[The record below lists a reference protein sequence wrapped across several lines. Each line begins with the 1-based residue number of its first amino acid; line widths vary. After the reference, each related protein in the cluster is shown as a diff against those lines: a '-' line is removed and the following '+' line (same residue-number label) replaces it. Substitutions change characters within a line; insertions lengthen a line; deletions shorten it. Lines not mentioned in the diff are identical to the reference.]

1 MEEKLLEIKYSMTL
15 DEISQGFMLFWK
27 KYQLKRTVIF
37 TIVYAVAFVLGVDI
51 MIRNASNFYG
61 YVIAGLAAGM
71 IFYSWYKPFQ
81 IRRKMLESIS
91 ALAEETYITEIYP
104 SELRVTTCIIEDEPI
119 SDSVEEN
126 AENVENED
134 NTEKSDIV
142 EENAENVE
150 NEDNIGNSDNAES
163 TDIVVSNG
171 ENSGNEERQEV
182 SVYRFGTD
190 LIDAQETEEMF
201 LVYVNKRL
209 IYIYPKRCLS
219 DDEQTKLREILK
231 DKAIL

>member
-15 DEISQGFMLFWK
+15 DEISEGFMLFWK

-51 MIRNASNFYG
+51 MIRNSSNFYG

-104 SELRVTTCIIEDEPI
+104 SELRVTTCIIEDEPV
-119 SDSVEEN
+119 SDNVEEN
-126 AENVENED
+126 AENVESAGN
-134 NTEKSDIV
+134 I
-142 EENAENVE
+142 ENAENVE
-150 NEDNIGNSDNAES
+150 ENAKNVENTENVEENSENA
-163 TDIVVSNG
+163 DIVVSNG
-171 ENSGNEERQEV
+171 EERQEV

>member
-37 TIVYAVAFVLGVDI
+37 TIVYAVALVLGVDI
-51 MIRNASNFYG
+51 MIRNSSNFYG

-104 SELRVTTCIIEDEPI
+104 SELRVTTCIIEDEPV
-119 SDSVEEN
+119 SENVEEN
-126 AENVENED
+126 AENVENTD
-134 NTEKSDIV
+134 NIEKSDNV
-142 EENAENVE
+142 EEN
-150 NEDNIGNSDNAES
+150 

-171 ENSGNEERQEV
+171 EERQEV